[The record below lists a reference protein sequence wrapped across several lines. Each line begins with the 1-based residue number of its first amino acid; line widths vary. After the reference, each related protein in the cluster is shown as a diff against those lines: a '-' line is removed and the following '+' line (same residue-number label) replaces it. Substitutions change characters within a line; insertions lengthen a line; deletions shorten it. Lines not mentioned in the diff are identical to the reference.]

1 MRRQLPFV
9 LIITRIYKNTMI
21 ICQKEVKYFKI
32 FSSANKKIAS
42 KAEPK
47 PVIEII
53 SPDGKTVVITNE
65 MLKSEKDKK
74 PRFFKGRKSLR
85 RSQQSIQYKRKMLI
99 VEVAFLTD
107 WTILVPE
114 KDKPEFERMIKEL
127 NITERVL
134 FKEEKQ

>member
-1 MRRQLPFV
+1 
-9 LIITRIYKNTMI
+9 MI